1 VPAED
6 FTIGVEEEY
15 QLVDPTSRRLVAQV
29 DRVLPV
35 AEQHAPDEVSH
46 ELQETMIEIGTP
58 VCRTLEEVRAEL
70 IRLRTTVGA
79 AAASRGVRIVAA
91 GSHPTSPT
99 DEEHITDQPGYRE
112 IAGRYA
118 HLATEQKVFGCHV
131 HVGVADRDLGIAAM
145 NMMRPWL
152 PVLLALSASSPFWGG
167 IDTGY
172 ASYRSVVFGR
182 WPTAG
187 PAEAFASRAEY
198 DRVVD
203 DLLATESIDDRAR
216 LYWDVR
222 PSARYE
228 TVEVR
233 IADVCTWLDDAVLI
247 AGLCGALVRTGV
259 AMAGRGDAAPFAR
272 SELVRAARWRAGR
285 FGLVEDLIDVT
296 AARAAPAAV
305 VVERLLDLLAP
316 ALRDWGELDTVTDLA
331 TVVMRRG
338 TSADR
343 QRHVLDTSGSMD
355 DVVDWLV
362 DTTGPDPSG

>member
-35 AEQHAPDEVSH
+35 AEQQAPDEVSH

-187 PAEAFASRAEY
+187 PAETFASRAEY

-222 PSARYE
+222 PSAR
-228 TVEVR
+228 
-233 IADVCTWLDDAVLI
+233 
-247 AGLCGALVRTGV
+247 
-259 AMAGRGDAAPFAR
+259 
-272 SELVRAARWRAGR
+272 
-285 FGLVEDLIDVT
+285 
-296 AARAAPAAV
+296 
-305 VVERLLDLLAP
+305 
-316 ALRDWGELDTVTDLA
+316 
-331 TVVMRRG
+331 
-338 TSADR
+338 
-343 QRHVLDTSGSMD
+343 
-355 DVVDWLV
+355 
-362 DTTGPDPSG
+362 